1 MSERP
6 DDWDDVAEGGS
17 WGSEITSEDFE
28 RMFSGG
34 LWIRG
39 ERLIAKASP
48 PAATVAAFEH
58 VFPVSHDRV
67 VRCSRCGLEALS
79 ALDRV
84 GYDYVA
90 WHNHKARLREWE
102 PVPPQCP
109 VPDHLRPYVANPY
122 YHRRAAR
129 ARREA
134 EALGLSAPSVADSEA
149 SE

>member
-1 MSERP
+1 MAEKP
-6 DDWDDVAEGGS
+6 DDWDDVAEGDS

-39 ERLIAKASP
+39 ERLIVKASP
-48 PAATVAAFEH
+48 PAATVAAFKH
-58 VFPVSHDRV
+58 VFSVSHDRV

-79 ALDRV
+79 SADRV

-90 WHNHKARLREWE
+90 WHDPKARLREWE
-102 PVPPQCP
+102 PVPPQCL
-109 VPDHLRPYVANPY
+109 VPDHLRPYVA
-122 YHRRAAR
+122 
-129 ARREA
+129 
-134 EALGLSAPSVADSEA
+134 DSEA